1 MPRKCIE
8 CKKTRPSF
16 GLPED
21 KVATYCGNCKSEG
34 MVDIRHPRCIKCNE
48 KIPSFGLPQDK
59 VATYCSE
66 CKSEGMV
73 DIVHPKCIECK
84 KKQPV
89 FGLPEDRV
97 ATYCSEC
104 KLEGMVDIKHRRCI
118 ECKIK
123 HPNFGL
129 PEDKVATY
137 CGNCKLDGMV
147 DIVNRKCIKC
157 NEKIPSFGFTGDKRA
172 TYCNDCKLEGMV
184 NIKSPKCKSDWC
196 LTRVSSKYEGYC
208 MYCFMHLYPD
218 KPVARNY
225 KTKERAVC
233 DYIKETF
240 SDIDLK
246 TDQRIQGGCS
256 NRRPD
261 VFIDLGYQII
271 IVEIDENQHIDYDC
285 SCENKRLMLLSQ
297 DVGYRPIIF
306 IRFNPDSY
314 ISKEG
319 SRISS
324 CWSMNGKGVC
334 QVGKK
339 QLNNWNHRLNV
350 LKDTIEYWLDIHNK
364 TDKTIEVIQL
374 FYDEY

>member
-1 MPRKCIE
+1 MPRKCIECKKKQPVFGLPEDKVATYCAKCKSEGMVDIKNPKCIE

-21 KVATYCGNCKSEG
+21 KVATYCAKCKSDN
-34 MVDIRHPRCIKCNE
+34 MVNIVSRTCIECK
-48 KIPSFGLPQDK
+48 KTQPSFGLPEDK
-59 VATYCSE
+59 VATYCVK
-66 CKSEGMV
+66 CKSDKMV
-73 DIVHPKCIECK
+73 NIMSRKCIECK

-97 ATYCSEC
+97 ATYCNDC
-104 KLEGMVDIKHRRCI
+104 KLEGMVDIKHR
-118 ECKIK
+118 
-123 HPNFGL
+123 
-129 PEDKVATY
+129 T
-137 CGNCKLDGMV
+137 
-147 DIVNRKCIKC
+147 C
-157 NEKIPSFGFTGDKRA
+157 N
-172 TYCNDCKLEGMV
+172 
-184 NIKSPKCKSDWC
+184 SDWC
-196 LTRVSSKYEGYC
+196 TTFVSSKYEGYC

-218 KPVARNY
+218 KPVSRNY

-233 DYIKETF
+233 DYIKKTF
-240 SDIDLK
+240 SHIDIQQ
-246 TDQRIQGGCS
+246 DQRIQGGCS

-271 IVEIDENQHIDYDC
+271 IVEIDENQHIEYDC
-285 SCENKRLMLLSQ
+285 SCENRRLMLLSQ